1 MYLYD
6 FLFQEAIS
14 NMSGSVS
21 QYLKLIK
28 QHFDREYENV
38 CEAARK
44 LQVKCHFPKKCS
56 SITDTNDAIFY
67 CSLLAAYTYL
77 DNLKI
82 LLQLPVSNHNQE
94 IMHLCYC
101 IFMNLTFLSCIRLS
115 LIVIKI
121 LEMEKISPFN
131 MMCILS

>member
-1 MYLYD
+1 MYVYD

-28 QHFDREYENV
+28 QHLDREYENV

-101 IFMNLTFLSCIRLS
+101 IFMNLTFF
-115 LIVIKI
+115 I
-121 LEMEKISPFN
+121 LYSFVVDSYKKF
-131 MMCILS
+131 

>member
-6 FLFQEAIS
+6 FLYQEAIS

-28 QHFDREYENV
+28 QHLDREYENV

-67 CSLLAAYTYL
+67 CSLRKANTYL
-77 DNLKI
+77 DNLKV
-82 LLQLPVSNHNQE
+82 LLPLPVSNHYLE
-94 IMHLCYC
+94 IMDIIYC
-101 IFMNLTFLSCIRLS
+101 IFM
-115 LIVIKI
+115 K
-121 LEMEKISPFN
+121 
-131 MMCILS
+131 

>member
-1 MYLYD
+1 MYLCD

-14 NMSGSVS
+14 NMSGLVS

-28 QHFDREYENV
+28 QHLDREYKNV

-67 CSLLAAYTYL
+67 CSLRTTYTYL
-77 DNLKI
+77 DNLKA
-82 LLQLPVSNHNQE
+82 LLQLPVSNHYLE
-94 IMHLCYC
+94 IMDLIYC
-101 IFMNLTFLSCIRLS
+101 IFIT
-115 LIVIKI
+115 V
-121 LEMEKISPFN
+121 
-131 MMCILS
+131 